1 MCRQAYIYRVPYPQH
16 VLREKYVLHLYIS
29 VYIKY
34 RGCDMQIGSDMY
46 FFGEL
51 LRH

>member
-1 MCRQAYIYRVPYPQH
+1 MHICRVHIPTTCIERKICFTLVFWY
-16 VLREKYVLHLYIS
+16 S
-29 VYIKY
+29 VG
-34 RGCDMQIGSDMY
+34 RGSVMQIGSDMY